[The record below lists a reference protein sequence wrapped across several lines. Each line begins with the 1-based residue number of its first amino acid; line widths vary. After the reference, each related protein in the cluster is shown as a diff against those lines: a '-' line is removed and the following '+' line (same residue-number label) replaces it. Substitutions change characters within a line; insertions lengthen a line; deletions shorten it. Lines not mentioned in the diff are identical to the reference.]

1 MWLCDGRGTS
11 AQTEYTNDLKDKFT
25 GWACR
30 LGKYIDRS
38 RSQATESPAVEVAG
52 QLLEQLEK
60 AVPRNTEPRPKSFFT
75 PLNDMN
81 RPYYGMLGTV
91 ADIQKKG
98 GEYITRIEQ
107 SGDLDASLALLLAV
121 TAVASL
127 CLGRY
132 SLTGTEVMAV
142 LLPDGWLS
150 VETNRMMENIVLNV
164 RLPRVLLAIIAGAGL
179 AMSGAA
185 FQALFANPLAAPDT
199 LGVATGASFGAV
211 LGILW
216 GWNGMGIQL
225 MSLATGLSAVFFVIV
240 ISRVRNTSSILMII
254 LSGMVVGALFS
265 ALVSLVKY
273 AADPQDVLPSIT
285 FWMMGALTGAT
296 KSSVL
301 AGTPMVLLGML
312 VLWLLRWRL
321 NVTTLPTDEAASL
334 GIPVRR
340 IRAGVIIAATMIT
353 ASVVSMCGL
362 IGWVGL
368 LVPHAARMVFGAN
381 NRFVLPASMV
391 MGALFMLV
399 IDTVARTATQSE
411 IPVSILTAVVGA
423 PFFIYL
429 LRRTGGISG

>member
-1 MWLCDGRGTS
+1 MSNVSTARARS
-11 AQTEYTNDLKDKFT
+11 AQAAGAAAGRF
-25 GWACR
+25 R
-30 LGKYIDRS
+30 L
-38 RSQATESPAVEVAG
+38 V
-52 QLLEQLEK
+52 
-60 AVPRNTEPRPKSFFT
+60 
-75 PLNDMN
+75 M
-81 RPYYGMLGTV
+81 
-91 ADIQKKG
+91 
-98 GEYITRIEQ
+98 
-107 SGDLDASLALLLAV
+107 ASLALLLAV

-185 FQALFANPLAAPDT
+185 FQALFANPL
-199 LGVATGASFGAV
+199 ASFGAV

-312 VLWLLRWRL
+312 VLWLLRWRP

>member
-1 MWLCDGRGTS
+1 MSDTTS
-11 AQTEYTNDLKDKFT
+11 LRPRSALADAAAARHF
-25 GWACR
+25 R
-30 LGKYIDRS
+30 LIIL
-38 RSQATESPAVEVAG
+38 TLTAG
-52 QLLEQLEK
+52 
-60 AVPRNTEPRPKSFFT
+60 
-75 PLNDMN
+75 
-81 RPYYGMLGTV
+81 
-91 ADIQKKG
+91 
-98 GEYITRIEQ
+98 
-107 SGDLDASLALLLAV
+107 LLAA
-121 TAVASL
+121 AVAAL
-127 CLGRY
+127 CLGRFE
-132 SLTGTEVMAV
+132 LTPIQVFAV
-142 LLPDGWLS
+142 LLPDGWIDF
-150 VETNRMMENIVLNV
+150 EPTRMMDNIVLNV
-164 RLPRVLLAIIAGAGL
+164 RLPRVCLAVIAGAGL

-225 MSLATGLSAVFFVIV
+225 MSLVTGLSAVFFVIL

-296 KSSVL
+296 KQSVL
-301 AGTPMVLLGML
+301 AGTPMVLLGMA

-321 NVTTLPTDEAASL
+321 NVTSLPADEATSL
-334 GIPVRR
+334 GIPVKR
-340 IRAGVIIAATMIT
+340 IRAGVIVAATMIT

-381 NRFVLPASMV
+381 NRYVLPASMV
-391 MGALFMLV
+391 MGALFMLI

-429 LRRTGGISG
+429 LRRTGGIAG

>member
-1 MWLCDGRGTS
+1 MSNVSTARARS
-11 AQTEYTNDLKDKFT
+11 AQAAGAAAGRF
-25 GWACR
+25 R
-30 LGKYIDRS
+30 L
-38 RSQATESPAVEVAG
+38 V
-52 QLLEQLEK
+52 
-60 AVPRNTEPRPKSFFT
+60 
-75 PLNDMN
+75 M
-81 RPYYGMLGTV
+81 
-91 ADIQKKG
+91 
-98 GEYITRIEQ
+98 
-107 SGDLDASLALLLAV
+107 ASLALLLAV

-273 AADPQDVLPSIT
+273 AADPQDVLP
-285 FWMMGALTGAT
+285 
-296 KSSVL
+296 
-301 AGTPMVLLGML
+301 
-312 VLWLLRWRL
+312 
-321 NVTTLPTDEAASL
+321 
-334 GIPVRR
+334 
-340 IRAGVIIAATMIT
+340 
-353 ASVVSMCGL
+353 
-362 IGWVGL
+362 GL

>member
-1 MWLCDGRGTS
+1 MSNVSTARARS
-11 AQTEYTNDLKDKFT
+11 AQAAGAAAGRF
-25 GWACR
+25 R
-30 LGKYIDRS
+30 L
-38 RSQATESPAVEVAG
+38 V
-52 QLLEQLEK
+52 
-60 AVPRNTEPRPKSFFT
+60 
-75 PLNDMN
+75 M
-81 RPYYGMLGTV
+81 
-91 ADIQKKG
+91 
-98 GEYITRIEQ
+98 
-107 SGDLDASLALLLAV
+107 ASLALLLAV

-321 NVTTLPTDEAASL
+321 N

>member
-1 MWLCDGRGTS
+1 MSNVSTARARS
-11 AQTEYTNDLKDKFT
+11 AQAAGAAAGRF
-25 GWACR
+25 R
-30 LGKYIDRS
+30 L
-38 RSQATESPAVEVAG
+38 V
-52 QLLEQLEK
+52 
-60 AVPRNTEPRPKSFFT
+60 
-75 PLNDMN
+75 M
-81 RPYYGMLGTV
+81 
-91 ADIQKKG
+91 
-98 GEYITRIEQ
+98 
-107 SGDLDASLALLLAV
+107 ASLALLLAV

-312 VLWLLRWRL
+312 VLCL

>member
-1 MWLCDGRGTS
+1 MSNVSTARARS
-11 AQTEYTNDLKDKFT
+11 AQAAGAAAGRF
-25 GWACR
+25 R
-30 LGKYIDRS
+30 L
-38 RSQATESPAVEVAG
+38 V
-52 QLLEQLEK
+52 
-60 AVPRNTEPRPKSFFT
+60 
-75 PLNDMN
+75 M
-81 RPYYGMLGTV
+81 
-91 ADIQKKG
+91 
-98 GEYITRIEQ
+98 
-107 SGDLDASLALLLAV
+107 ASLALLLAV

-321 NVTTLPTDEAASL
+321 NEAASL

>member
-1 MWLCDGRGTS
+1 MSNVSTARARS
-11 AQTEYTNDLKDKFT
+11 AQAAGAAAGRF
-25 GWACR
+25 R
-30 LGKYIDRS
+30 L
-38 RSQATESPAVEVAG
+38 V
-52 QLLEQLEK
+52 
-60 AVPRNTEPRPKSFFT
+60 
-75 PLNDMN
+75 M
-81 RPYYGMLGTV
+81 
-91 ADIQKKG
+91 
-98 GEYITRIEQ
+98 
-107 SGDLDASLALLLAV
+107 ASLALLLAV

-211 LGILW
+211 
-216 GWNGMGIQL
+216 MGIQL

-312 VLWLLRWRL
+312 ILWLLRWRL

>member
-1 MWLCDGRGTS
+1 MSNVSTARARS
-11 AQTEYTNDLKDKFT
+11 AQAAGAAAGHF
-25 GWACR
+25 R
-30 LGKYIDRS
+30 L
-38 RSQATESPAVEVAG
+38 V
-52 QLLEQLEK
+52 
-60 AVPRNTEPRPKSFFT
+60 
-75 PLNDMN
+75 M
-81 RPYYGMLGTV
+81 
-91 ADIQKKG
+91 
-98 GEYITRIEQ
+98 
-107 SGDLDASLALLLAV
+107 ASLALLLAV

>member
-1 MWLCDGRGTS
+1 MSNVSTARARS
-11 AQTEYTNDLKDKFT
+11 AQAAGAAAGRF
-25 GWACR
+25 R
-30 LGKYIDRS
+30 L
-38 RSQATESPAVEVAG
+38 V
-52 QLLEQLEK
+52 
-60 AVPRNTEPRPKSFFT
+60 
-75 PLNDMN
+75 M
-81 RPYYGMLGTV
+81 
-91 ADIQKKG
+91 
-98 GEYITRIEQ
+98 
-107 SGDLDASLALLLAV
+107 ASLALLLAV

-179 AMSGAA
+179 AMS
-185 FQALFANPLAAPDT
+185 
-199 LGVATGASFGAV
+199 GAV

>member
-1 MWLCDGRGTS
+1 MHDEPV
-11 AQTEYTNDLKDKFT
+11 Q
-25 GWACR
+25 
-30 LGKYIDRS
+30 RS
-38 RSQATESPAVEVAG
+38 RSALSEA
-52 QLLEQLEK
+52 K
-60 AVPRNTEPRPKSFFT
+60 
-75 PLNDMN
+75 
-81 RPYYGMLGTV
+81 TV
-91 ADIQKKG
+91 RHFRLVMG
-98 GEYITRIEQ
+98 VFG
-107 SGDLDASLALLLAV
+107 LLLFVAAAAALCMGRFEV
-121 TAVASL
+121 TPQQVA
-127 CLGRY
+127 
-132 SLTGTEVMAV
+132 AV
-142 LLPDGWLS
+142 LMPDGWVS
-150 VETNRMMENIVLNV
+150 ADTNRMIDNIVVNV
-164 RLPRVLLAIIAGAGL
+164 RLPRVFLAMLAGAGL

-216 GWNGMGIQL
+216 GMSGMGVQL
-225 MSLATGLSAVFFVIV
+225 MSLACGLLAVALVVI
-240 ISRVRNTSSILMII
+240 ISRIRNTSSILMII

-296 KSSVL
+296 RSAVT
-301 AGTPMVLLGML
+301 AGTPMVILGMAI
-312 VLWLLRWRL
+312 LWLLRWRL
-321 NVTTLPTDEAASL
+321 NVTTLPADEAASL
-334 GIPVRR
+334 GIPVKR
-340 IRAGVIIAATMIT
+340 IRAAVILAATMIT

-368 LVPHAARMVFGAN
+368 LVPHAARMIFGAN

-399 IDTVARTATQSE
+399 IDTAARTVAQSE

-429 LRRTGGISG
+429 LRRTGGIAG

>member
-1 MWLCDGRGTS
+1 MHDEPV
-11 AQTEYTNDLKDKFT
+11 Q
-25 GWACR
+25 
-30 LGKYIDRS
+30 RS
-38 RSQATESPAVEVAG
+38 RSALSEA
-52 QLLEQLEK
+52 K
-60 AVPRNTEPRPKSFFT
+60 
-75 PLNDMN
+75 
-81 RPYYGMLGTV
+81 TV
-91 ADIQKKG
+91 RHFRLVMG
-98 GEYITRIEQ
+98 VFG
-107 SGDLDASLALLLAV
+107 LLLF
-121 TAVASL
+121 VAAAAAL
-127 CLGRY
+127 CLGRF
-132 SLTGTEVMAV
+132 EVTPQQVAAV
-142 LLPDGWLS
+142 LMPDGLVS
-150 VETNRMMENIVLNV
+150 ADTNRMIDNIVVNV
-164 RLPRVLLAIIAGAGL
+164 RLPRVFLAMLAGAGL

-216 GWNGMGIQL
+216 GMSGMGVQL
-225 MSLATGLSAVFFVIV
+225 MSLASGLLAVALVVI
-240 ISRVRNTSSILMII
+240 ISRIRNTSSILMII

-296 KSSVL
+296 RNAVT
-301 AGTPMVLLGML
+301 AGTPMVILGMSI
-312 VLWLLRWRL
+312 LWLLRWRL
-321 NVTTLPTDEAASL
+321 NVTTLPADEAASL
-334 GIPVRR
+334 GIPVKR
-340 IRAGVIIAATMIT
+340 IRAAVILAATMIT

-368 LVPHAARMVFGAN
+368 LVPHAARMIFGAN

-399 IDTVARTATQSE
+399 IDTAARTVAQSE

-429 LRRTGGISG
+429 LRRTGGIAG

>member
-1 MWLCDGRGTS
+1 MP
-11 AQTEYTNDLKDKFT
+11 QTQQ
-25 GWACR
+25 
-30 LGKYIDRS
+30 RS
-38 RSQATESPAVEVAG
+38 RSAQSERLTVRHFRFVMSILTVLLVAAA
-52 QLLEQLEK
+52 L
-60 AVPRNTEPRPKSFFT
+60 
-75 PLNDMN
+75 
-81 RPYYGMLGTV
+81 
-91 ADIQKKG
+91 
-98 GEYITRIEQ
+98 
-107 SGDLDASLALLLAV
+107 ASLTMGRFELTLPQ
-121 TAVASL
+121 VA
-127 CLGRY
+127 
-132 SLTGTEVMAV
+132 AV
-142 LLPDGWLS
+142 LLPGGWDGI
-150 VETNRMMENIVLNV
+150 EPTRMMENIVTSV
-164 RLPRVLLAIIAGAGL
+164 RLPRVCLAVLAGAGL
-179 AMSGAA
+179 AVSGAA

-216 GWNGMGIQL
+216 GASGMGIQL
-225 MSLATGLSAVFFVIV
+225 LSLGTGLAAVALVIV
-240 ISRVRNTSSILMII
+240 ISRIRDTSSILMII

-296 KSSVL
+296 KNAVL
-301 AGTPMVLLGML
+301 AGTPMVILGMA

-321 NVTTLPTDEAASL
+321 NVTSLPADEAASL
-334 GIPVRR
+334 GIPVKR
-340 IRAGVIIAATMIT
+340 IRAAVIISATMIT

-381 NRFVLPASMV
+381 NRYVLPASMV

-399 IDTVARTATQSE
+399 IDTAARTLTQSE

-429 LRRTGGISG
+429 LRRTGGIAG

>member
-1 MWLCDGRGTS
+1 
-11 AQTEYTNDLKDKFT
+11 
-25 GWACR
+25 
-30 LGKYIDRS
+30 
-38 RSQATESPAVEVAG
+38 
-52 QLLEQLEK
+52 
-60 AVPRNTEPRPKSFFT
+60 
-75 PLNDMN
+75 
-81 RPYYGMLGTV
+81 
-91 ADIQKKG
+91 
-98 GEYITRIEQ
+98 
-107 SGDLDASLALLLAV
+107 
-121 TAVASL
+121 
-127 CLGRY
+127 
-132 SLTGTEVMAV
+132 MAV

-254 LSGMVVGALFS
+254 LSGMVVGTLFS

-321 NVTTLPTDEAASL
+321 NVTTLPQDPRRRHHRRHHDHGL
-334 GIPVRR
+334 GRLDVRPHR
-340 IRAGVIIAATMIT
+340 LGGPSRPPRRTH
-353 ASVVSMCGL
+353 GL
-362 IGWVGL
+362 RCEQPL
-368 LVPHAARMVFGAN
+368 RAARLDGHGRPLHA
-381 NRFVLPASMV
+381 RDRHRRAHRHAERDSRLDPHGRRGCAVLHLSSAPH
-391 MGALFMLV
+391 GRHLG
-399 IDTVARTATQSE
+399 VA
-411 IPVSILTAVVGA
+411 PCPLK
-423 PFFIYL
+423 
-429 LRRTGGISG
+429 

>member
-1 MWLCDGRGTS
+1 MSNVSTARARS
-11 AQTEYTNDLKDKFT
+11 AQAAGAAAGRF
-25 GWACR
+25 R
-30 LGKYIDRS
+30 L
-38 RSQATESPAVEVAG
+38 V
-52 QLLEQLEK
+52 
-60 AVPRNTEPRPKSFFT
+60 
-75 PLNDMN
+75 M
-81 RPYYGMLGTV
+81 
-91 ADIQKKG
+91 
-98 GEYITRIEQ
+98 
-107 SGDLDASLALLLAV
+107 ASLALLLAV

-285 FWMMGALTGAT
+285 FWMMGAL
-296 KSSVL
+296 

>member
-1 MWLCDGRGTS
+1 
-11 AQTEYTNDLKDKFT
+11 
-25 GWACR
+25 
-30 LGKYIDRS
+30 
-38 RSQATESPAVEVAG
+38 
-52 QLLEQLEK
+52 
-60 AVPRNTEPRPKSFFT
+60 
-75 PLNDMN
+75 
-81 RPYYGMLGTV
+81 
-91 ADIQKKG
+91 
-98 GEYITRIEQ
+98 
-107 SGDLDASLALLLAV
+107 
-121 TAVASL
+121 
-127 CLGRY
+127 
-132 SLTGTEVMAV
+132 
-142 LLPDGWLS
+142 
-150 VETNRMMENIVLNV
+150 MMENIVLNV

-285 FWMMGALTGAT
+285 FWMMGALTG
-296 KSSVL
+296 
-301 AGTPMVLLGML
+301 TPMVLLGML

>member
-1 MWLCDGRGTS
+1 MHDEPV
-11 AQTEYTNDLKDKFT
+11 Q
-25 GWACR
+25 
-30 LGKYIDRS
+30 RS
-38 RSQATESPAVEVAG
+38 RSALSEA
-52 QLLEQLEK
+52 K
-60 AVPRNTEPRPKSFFT
+60 
-75 PLNDMN
+75 
-81 RPYYGMLGTV
+81 TV
-91 ADIQKKG
+91 RHFRLVMGIFG
-98 GEYITRIEQ
+98 
-107 SGDLDASLALLLAV
+107 LLLFA
-121 TAVASL
+121 AAAAAL
-127 CLGRY
+127 CLGRF
-132 SLTGTEVMAV
+132 EVTPQQVAAV
-142 LLPDGWLS
+142 LMPDGWVS
-150 VETNRMMENIVLNV
+150 ADTNRMIDNIVTNV
-164 RLPRVLLAIIAGAGL
+164 RLPRVFLAMLAGAGL

-216 GWNGMGIQL
+216 GMSGMGVQL
-225 MSLATGLSAVFFVIV
+225 MSLASGLLAVALVVI
-240 ISRVRNTSSILMII
+240 ISRIRNTSSILMII

-296 KSSVL
+296 RSAVT
-301 AGTPMVLLGML
+301 AGTPMVILGMAI
-312 VLWLLRWRL
+312 LWLLRWRL
-321 NVTTLPTDEAASL
+321 NVTTLPADEAASL
-334 GIPVRR
+334 GIPVKR
-340 IRAGVIIAATMIT
+340 IRAAVILAATMIT

-368 LVPHAARMVFGAN
+368 LVPHAARMIFGAN

-399 IDTVARTATQSE
+399 IDTAARTVSQSE

-429 LRRTGGISG
+429 LRRTGGIAG